1 MNKHQS
7 SKRTTVTKK
16 ISKTK
21 AVKQEKKKIPD
32 IKKEPKMEP
41 QKEPAKK
48 KGITRTESIFLALQ
62 NAGGT
67 IALKELSENAN
78 KIYVDAGK
86 KDNILE
92 SKFTQGYF
100 VKTLICFKLGTVKDG
115 ILSIT
120 KQKEG

>member
-1 MNKHQS
+1 MNKQQT
-7 SKRTTVTKK
+7 SKGTTVKK
-16 ISKTK
+16 KTSKTK
-21 AVKQEKKKIPD
+21 AEKQENKIPD
-32 IKKEPKMEP
+32 VKKEPEMEAK
-41 QKEPAKK
+41 KEPAKK
-48 KGITRTESIFLALQ
+48 KSITRTESIFMALQ

-100 VKTLICFKLGTVKDG
+100 VNTLICFKLGTVKDG

-120 KQKEG
+120 KHKER